1 MPTAPTCRTFALALA
16 ATLAVAAVWWAAY
29 VRPADAARRA
39 TLACAAGDFRAETL
53 RGCAAA
59 R

>member
-29 VRPADAARRA
+29 VRPTDAARRA
-39 TLACAAGDFRAETL
+39 VITCAADFRTETL

>member
-1 MPTAPTCRTFALALA
+1 MPTAPARRTFALAVA
-16 ATLAVAAVWWAAY
+16 ATLAIAAVWWAAY

-39 TLACAAGDFRAETL
+39 VITCAAGDFRAETL
-53 RGCAAA
+53 RRCASA

>member
-1 MPTAPTCRTFALALA
+1 MPITTTRTLALTVTVA
-16 ATLAVAAVWWAAY
+16 AAVAAVWWAAY

-39 TLACAAGDFRAETL
+39 VITCAANDFQTETL
-53 RGCAAA
+53 RRCASA